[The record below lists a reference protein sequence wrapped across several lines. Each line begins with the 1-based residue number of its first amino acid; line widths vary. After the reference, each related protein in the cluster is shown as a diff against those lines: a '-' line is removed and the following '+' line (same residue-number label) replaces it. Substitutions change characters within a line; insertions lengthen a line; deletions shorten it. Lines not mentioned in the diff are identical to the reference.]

1 MRMRLFPSVIATVL
15 LLLAGSATAATGF
28 ISAANVVRGDIY
40 VELTIQFNCDV
51 QYLSHEPSGRGDALR
66 IQLEPTSI
74 CRGVSPTVANN
85 REMHRPLS
93 ADVAHVQHIEYDGD
107 SPGVK
112 YLRVSFSEDVRFF
125 VAPGRSRDSIV
136 VRVFEQPQ
144 NTSQQRADA
153 ASESRQVQRPAAVVP
168 KYVINLESS
177 QRYPATGDIPVLELD
192 EQHELHISEAII
204 DGKTWYR
211 IRIGYFDTAEDAS
224 RALQGVRGLYP
235 SAWIDQVRK
244 QTGTTVAATV
254 TRATVRPPAVA
265 PVAPVAPVAQT
276 TATVATKTST
286 STNTSASSEKIEQL
300 MLDGRRAMTKGELSR
315 AIQIYTKVL
324 QQPPSEYQAEAQ
336 EFLGLAR
343 ERNGQIAHAKA
354 EYGRYL
360 DVYPDTEGAERVRQR
375 LSTLLV
381 GAGSTAARESTNATN
396 NRQAIRKA
404 SPWKFRTFFSQYYR
418 RDVNQLNDQ
427 DEVVSQS
434 SIYSDVTIDA
444 RRRGERFDFST
455 RLTGGYRSNLLDE
468 PQQSGNDLRLSYF
481 YVDMLDSRTRIR
493 GRLGRQ
499 TRNTGGV
506 LGRFDGLNLSYA
518 LTERL
523 RFDAVAG
530 EPVFS
535 TASNS
540 AESRQFYGLSSNF
553 SPFSESLEFG
563 LFYIQQTI
571 GGMTD
576 RQAVGAEVRYFG
588 ENKSL
593 WGSADYDTSFSELGS
608 AFLQASWRL
617 PGNFTI
623 SGVLDRRRSPFLSLA
638 NALLG
643 QPIQDFATFSRTL
656 PEAELRQLALD
667 RSAKTNSATLGLSRP
682 LTPKLQFNINANIS
696 TVDAV
701 PAFGDAPAMPEAEYS
716 YYSADLV
723 ASSLFRQG
731 DVGILSVRYSTSD
744 SADVYSINLDARFPI
759 GRAFRINPR
768 LRVDYREISSDQST
782 QWIYTPGLRM
792 QYRIGRRGRLEFEAG
807 KRFSMRQMNDTDM
820 DQESYFIS
828 IGYQLFY

>member
-1 MRMRLFPSVIATVL
+1 MRMRLLPGVIAAVVL
-15 LLLAGSATAATGF
+15 VLAGSATAATGF
-28 ISAANVVRGDIY
+28 IASANVVRGDVY
-40 VELTIQFNCDV
+40 AELTIQFNCDV
-51 QYLSHEPSGRGDALR
+51 QYLSHEPSSRGDALR
-66 IQLEPTSI
+66 VQLEPTSI
-74 CRGVSPTVANN
+74 CRGVSPTAANT
-85 REMHRPLS
+85 REMQRPLS
-93 ADVAHVQHIEYDGD
+93 ADDAHVQHIEYDGE

-125 VAPGRSRDSIV
+125 VAPGRSRNSIV

-144 NTSQQRADA
+144 NSSGQRAA
-153 ASESRQVQRPAAVVP
+153 ASSESRQVQRPEAVIP

-177 QRYPATGDIPVLELD
+177 QRYPATGDIPVLDLDDQQELF
-192 EQHELHISEAII
+192 ISEVII
-204 DGKTWYR
+204 DGTTWYR
-211 IRIGYFDTAEDAS
+211 IRIGYFATAEEAS
-224 RALQGVRGLYP
+224 RALRGVRTNYP
-235 SAWIDQVRK
+235 SAWIDQERT
-244 QTGTTVAATV
+244 QTRTTVAATITRTTVKPQALESTTPV
-254 TRATVRPPAVA
+254 TQAN
-265 PVAPVAPVAQT
+265 T
-276 TATVATKTST
+276 TTST
-286 STNTSASSEKIEQL
+286 TTSNDKTEQL

-324 QQPPSEYQAEAQ
+324 QQPPSVHQPEAQ

-354 EYGRYL
+354 EYERYL
-360 DVYPDTEGAERVRQR
+360 AVYPDGEGSQRVRQR

-381 GAGSTAARESTNATN
+381 SVGSDTAQGTAIAS
-396 NRQAIRKA
+396 NRSQVNRKA
-404 SPWKFRTFFSQYYR
+404 SPWKIRTFFAQYYR

-434 SIYSDVTIDA
+434 SIYSDITVDA

-455 RLTGGYRSNLLDE
+455 RLTAGYRSDLIDE
-468 PQQSGNDLRLSYF
+468 TRQSGNDLRLSYF
-481 YVDMLDSRTRIR
+481 YVDLLDSRTRIR

-518 LTERL
+518 LTDRL

-530 EPVFS
+530 SPVFS
-535 TASNS
+535 TAGNDQQ
-540 AESRQFYGLSSNF
+540 SRQFYGVSSNF
-553 SPFSESLEFG
+553 SPFSETLEFG
-563 LFYIQQTI
+563 LFYIQQSI
-571 GGMTD
+571 DDLTD

-593 WGSADYDTSFSELGS
+593 WGSIDYDTSFDELGS

-623 SGVLDRRRSPFLSLA
+623 SGVLDTRRSPFLSLA

-643 QPIQDFATFSRTL
+643 QPTQDFAAFSQTL
-656 PEAELRQLALD
+656 SETALRQLALD
-667 RSAKTNSATLGLSRP
+667 RSAKTSSATLGISRP
-682 LTPKLQFNINANIS
+682 LTPKLQLNLNANIS

-701 PAFGDAPAMPEAEYS
+701 PAFGDAPEMPEAEYS

-731 DVGILSVRYSTSD
+731 DVGILGVRYATSD

-792 QYRIGRRGRLEFEAG
+792 QYRFGRRGRMEFEAG
-807 KRFSMRQMNDTDM
+807 KRFSIRQMNDIDL
-820 DQESYFIS
+820 DQESYFIN
-828 IGYQLFY
+828 IGYQLFF